1 MPRHADPNAKEALLA
16 AARAEF
22 ARRGL
27 RGGRIE
33 DITAACDLSKGAF
46 YLHFESKE
54 ALFGELVQAFQ
65 ARMAACA
72 TDRAESF
79 RRFAEEHGPVG
90 PRDVQERTPR
100 YRELV
105 ALDVRL
111 DEAALEAMWEYR
123 DVLAVLVR
131 GSQGTPFEGAL
142 WELVDVEVN
151 RVRKSF
157 EDLQCQRTCRTDI
170 PGELFGSLIVGTYLL
185 LGIRMTRMYD
195 KPDLAAW
202 AAQLHT
208 LINEGSQPARLDD
221 LDPDSEAERRTIAR
235 SKP

>member
-1 MPRHADPNAKEALLA
+1 
-16 AARAEF
+16 
-22 ARRGL
+22 
-27 RGGRIE
+27 
-33 DITAACDLSKGAF
+33 
-46 YLHFESKE
+46 
-54 ALFGELVQAFQ
+54 
-65 ARMAACA
+65 
-72 TDRAESF
+72 
-79 RRFAEEHGPVG
+79 
-90 PRDVQERTPR
+90 
-100 YRELV
+100 
-105 ALDVRL
+105 
-111 DEAALEAMWEYR
+111 
-123 DVLAVLVR
+123 VR

-142 WELVDVEVN
+142 WELVDVEVH

-157 EDLQCQRTCRTDI
+157 EDLQRQRTCRTDI

-221 LDPDSEAERRTIAR
+221 PEPGSGRSTTAR

>member
-1 MPRHADPNAKEALLA
+1 MPRHADPNSKESLVA

-22 ARRGL
+22 ARRSL
-27 RGGRIE
+27 RGARIE
-33 DITAACDLSKGAF
+33 DITAACGLSKGAF
-46 YLHFESKE
+46 YLHFDSKE
-54 ALFGELVQAFQ
+54 ALFGQLVQEFQ
-65 ARMAACA
+65 DRMSACGNE
-72 TDRAESF
+72 RAEAF
-79 RRFAEEHGPVG
+79 RKFIQEHGPVG
-90 PRDVQERTPR
+90 PRDVHEQTPR
-100 YRELV
+100 YQELV

-123 DVLAVLVR
+123 DVLGVLVR

-142 WELVDVEVN
+142 WELVDVEVT

-157 EDLQCQRTCRTDI
+157 EELQGQRTCRTDI

-221 LDPDSEAERRTIAR
+221 PEPDAGVDHRTTAR

>member
-1 MPRHADPNAKEALLA
+1 MPRHADPNAKEALVA

-22 ARRGL
+22 ARRSL
-27 RGGRIE
+27 RGARIE
-33 DITAACDLSKGAF
+33 DITAACGLSKGAF

-54 ALFGELVQAFQ
+54 ALFGDLVHAFE

-72 TDRAESF
+72 AERIEAVLKF
-79 RRFAEEHGPVG
+79 VEEGGPVG
-90 PRDVQERTPR
+90 ARDVARNSAR
-100 YRELV
+100 YQDLI

-111 DEAALEAMWEYR
+111 DHATLEAMWEYR
-123 DVLAVLVR
+123 DVVGVLVR
-131 GSQGTPFEGAL
+131 GCQGTPFEGAV
-142 WELVDVEVN
+142 WEIVDSELN

-157 EDLQCQRTCRTDI
+157 EDLQGQRTCRADI

-185 LGIRMTRMYD
+185 LGIRMSLMQE
-195 KPDLAAW
+195 KPDLATW

-208 LINEGSQPARLDD
+208 LIHEGSEPVDFKKAQK
-221 LDPDSEAERRTIAR
+221 PDAR

>member
-1 MPRHADPNAKEALLA
+1 MPRHADPNAKEALIA

-22 ARRGL
+22 ARRSL
-27 RGGRIE
+27 RGARIE
-33 DITAACDLSKGAF
+33 DITAACGLSKGAF

-65 ARMAACA
+65 ARMTACA
-72 TDRAESF
+72 EDRDESF
-79 RRFAEEHGPVG
+79 RKFVEEHGAVG
-90 PRDVQERTPR
+90 PRDVHERTPR
-100 YRELV
+100 YQELV

-142 WELVDVEVN
+142 WELVDVEVH

-157 EDLQCQRTCRTDI
+157 EDLQRQRTCRTDI

-221 LDPDSEAERRTIAR
+221 PEPGSERSTTAR

>member
-1 MPRHADPNAKEALLA
+1 
-16 AARAEF
+16 
-22 ARRGL
+22 
-27 RGGRIE
+27 
-33 DITAACDLSKGAF
+33 
-46 YLHFESKE
+46 
-54 ALFGELVQAFQ
+54 VQLFQ
-65 ARMAACA
+65 ARMSACA
-72 TDRAESF
+72 TDRTESF
-79 RRFAEEHGPVG
+79 RKFAEEHGPVG

-100 YRELV
+100 YQQLV

-123 DVLAVLVR
+123 DVLGVLVR

-208 LINEGSQPARLDD
+208 LINEGSQPVDFKN
-221 LDPDSEAERRTIAR
+221 SVAR